1 MWNPSPYS
9 YPCVILITPYCFPLT
24 YITFVGHTHLKK
36 KVMWVFPLRPFPLT
50 IPLPPLFCYLSHTF
64 ILGIF
69 LWVLTTPNLT
79 SFFVVLF
86 WLQVFPFVGWFAIP
100 AAHPFFDHHTMALCP
115 KVPFVKGPLATL
127 QLCSSLCS
135 CRPLLS
141 KGLLHHHCSKS
152 LLSKDL
158 QVLALGQLPFA
169 KGPATSLFCQERCSA
184 HKITMSYT
192 NNLSAPLLLLWS
204 DDSFPASS

>member
-1 MWNPSPYS
+1 
-9 YPCVILITPYCFPLT
+9 
-24 YITFVGHTHLKK
+24 
-36 KVMWVFPLRPFPLT
+36 MWVFPLRPFPLT

-69 LWVLTTPNLT
+69 LWVLTPPNLT

-115 KVPFVKGPLATL
+115 
-127 QLCSSLCS
+127 
-135 CRPLLS
+135 
-141 KGLLHHHCSKS
+141 HCSKS